1 MFPEYRDLITKLK
14 TSDAHFLRKF
24 DEHNQL
30 DEEIKQLETHNSS
43 DSTPEVKVLKAK
55 KLHLKEE
62 IFEILKKHEMA

>member
-30 DEEIKQLETHNSS
+30 DEEIKHLETHNSS

-62 IFEILKKHEMA
+62 IFDILKKHEMA

>member
-14 TSDAHFLRKF
+14 TTDAHFTRKF

-30 DEEIKQLETHNSS
+30 DEEIKRLETHSSS
-43 DSTPEVKVLKAK
+43 DTTPEVKVLKAK

-62 IFEILKKHEMA
+62 IFEILKKHETA

>member
-1 MFPEYRDLITKLK
+1 MFPEYRELITKLK

-30 DEEIKQLETHNSS
+30 DEEIKELEKNLSS
-43 DSTPEVKVLKAK
+43 DSTPEVKVLKSK

-62 IFEILKKHEMA
+62 IFEILKQHSE

>member
-14 TSDAHFLRKF
+14 TTDAHFTRKF

-30 DEEIKQLETHNSS
+30 DEEIKRLESHSSS
-43 DSTPEVKVLKAK
+43 DTTPEVKVLKAK